1 MTMFD
6 GGHSEYTSGKLD
18 LKSLDANPMVQL
30 QLWLEDAL
38 NAKVVEPAAMCLAT
52 SDTNN
57 HPSSRMVLLKE
68 LDTGIVFCT
77 NYLSRKGSDLSENSN
92 AAICFWWGAL
102 ERQIRIE
109 GTVEKVS
116 DAESD
121 QYFAAR
127 PRESQATSASSPQS
141 QIINSRRDIES
152 MAKELL
158 EREPIE
164 RPDHW
169 GGYRLT
175 PTYFEFWQGRKARLH
190 DRFCY
195 VLQGTDWVI
204 HRLAP

>member
-6 GGHSEYTSGKLD
+6 GGHSEYTTGKLD
-18 LKSLDANPMVQL
+18 LKSLSTDPIEQL
-30 QLWLEDAL
+30 RLWLKSAVDAE
-38 NAKVVEPAAMCLAT
+38 VVEPSAMTLAT
-52 SDTNN
+52 SNSEN
-57 HPSSRMVLLKE
+57 YPSARIVLLRG
-68 LDTGIVFCT
+68 LDTGLIFYS
-77 NYLSRKGSDLSENSN
+77 NYLSRKGSDLSENEH
-92 AAICFWWGAL
+92 AAVCFWWGTQ
-102 ERQIRIE
+102 ERQIRVE
-109 GTVEKVS
+109 GTVKKVS
-116 DAESD
+116 AEESD

-127 PRESQATSASSPQS
+127 PRESQAASASSPQS
-141 QIINSRRDIES
+141 QIIEGRRSLES
-152 MAKELL
+152 EMKELL

-190 DRFCY
+190 DRFCF